1 MTNPISQFMKGFFYP
16 LQAGR
21 VLRLHPSLI
30 RYIIIPFAINVSVF
44 GLAVYLG
51 ISIFQTTVMPL
62 IPQGDAWYW
71 VILAWLLWLLAVLIT
86 AILVFFTFT
95 AIGVLI
101 ASPFNDLLSERTEE
115 ALAGKR
121 HEEPFVFRAFLT
133 DVRKI
138 IINEAKKI
146 LLFVLGMALLLFLNL
161 IPGLGPILYSILS
174 LLFTIFF
181 LVVEYTGYFLTRKR
195 LTFHDQRRFIFS
207 RPFLMLGFGSGVLC
221 LLAVPFLQ
229 FLCIPLAVIGATQLC
244 HETTVLGPQE
254 AVESLRHIKKG
265 EIPSDSEPSFPS

>member
-1 MTNPISQFMKGFFYP
+1 MTNPVSQFMKGFFYP
-16 LQAGR
+16 LEAGR
-21 VLRLHPSLI
+21 FLRLHPSLI

-51 ISIFQTTVMPL
+51 ISIFHTTVMPL
-62 IPQGDAWYW
+62 IPQGDVWYW
-71 VILAWLLWLLAVLIT
+71 VILAWLLWVLAVLIT

-115 ALAGKR
+115 TLAGKR
-121 HEEPFVFRAFLT
+121 HEEPFVLRAFLA
-133 DVRKI
+133 DSRRIVINEGKKI
-138 IINEAKKI
+138 I
-146 LLFVLGMALLLFLNL
+146 LFVLGMALLLFLNL
-161 IPGLGPILYSILS
+161 IPGLGPFLYSLLS

-181 LVVEYTGYFLTRKR
+181 LVVEYTGYVLVRRR
-195 LTFHDQRRFIFS
+195 LSFRDQRRFILS

-229 FLCIPLAVIGATQLC
+229 FFCIPLAVIGATQLC
-244 HETTVLGPQE
+244 HETTVHNPQE
-254 AVESLRHIKKG
+254 TAESVRHIKKG
-265 EIPSDSEPSFPS
+265 ERPSDSKPSFPS